1 METIV
6 YHIGPACVQ
15 CNQTKKMMTK
25 LDIDFREVDL
35 REEPELTEKFKA
47 EGHMSAPIVTSSI
60 GTWSGFRLD
69 LIQDLAEANPKG

>member
-47 EGHMSAPIVTSSI
+47 EGLMSAPIVTSAI

-69 LIQDLAEANPKG
+69 LIQDLAESKPKG